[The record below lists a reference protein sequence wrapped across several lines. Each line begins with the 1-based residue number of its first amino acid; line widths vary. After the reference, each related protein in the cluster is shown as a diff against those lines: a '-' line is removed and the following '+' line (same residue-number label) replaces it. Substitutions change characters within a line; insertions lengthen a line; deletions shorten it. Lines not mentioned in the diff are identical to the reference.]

1 MKRFLNC
8 WLAPV
13 ALAVGAAASA
23 QEGTFV
29 LEGDLSAHYA
39 GGTFVVWTPRP
50 EPEEGQAA
58 TAMAGASTMAPASTV
73 AQASSMTPASTS
85 NSAATASA
93 SGTSASGATATTA
106 SGAAPTSSIEASLDV
121 IARAPLAADGT
132 FRVEAPVDTPR
143 DVFFYVLDAVSD
155 QGMRLAPIK
164 GNQFILESGNLR
176 LHMTR
181 PGRFHIEGGPYNDAV
196 YNSWKRSDEY
206 IAAQAEYLRL
216 IPSVEG
222 ETEEERRVR
231 VDASSAAFSR
241 MLDLET
247 EGRARVS
254 TTHPDPLVRILTLKT
269 AWLGGPWMLDAWRG
283 LADLTPDDPWVIDQ
297 LVRAEV
303 AEAKRVEERRR
314 FAVGADIQDFVAQTH
329 GGEDIRLADVRA
341 GSRLVLVEFWASWC
355 GPCRVEIP
363 HMKEAYARYGDRGFE
378 ILSFTVDE
386 DRIDWEVAS
395 EEEDLPWY
403 DTGMGMEHEAA
414 LAYGVTGVPKN
425 YLVESDSGNIIAKDL
440 RGHHLDVALE
450 EFFQ

>member
-1 MKRFLNC
+1 MKQCLTY
-8 WLAPV
+8 W
-13 ALAVGAAASA
+13 LAVGLLAGSA
-23 QEGTFV
+23 TAFAQQSTFV
-29 LEGDLSAHYA
+29 LEGDLSAYYA
-39 GGTFVVWTPRP
+39 SGTFVVWTPRP

-58 TAMAGASTMAPASTV
+58 TSMAAASTMT
-73 AQASSMTPASTS
+73 
-85 NSAATASA
+85 AAAD
-93 SGTSASGATATTA
+93 
-106 SGAAPTSSIEASLDV
+106 SIEASLNV

-132 FRVEAPVDTPR
+132 FRVEAPADTPR
-143 DVFFYVLDAVSD
+143 PVYFYVLDALGHE
-155 QGMRLAPIK
+155 GMRLAPIK
-164 GNQFILESGNLR
+164 GNGFILEPGNLR

-181 PGRFHIEGGPYNDAV
+181 PGRFYIEGGAFNDAV
-196 YNSWKRSDEY
+196 YNSWLRSDDY
-206 IAAQAEYLRL
+206 LAAQAEYLRL

-222 ETEEERRVR
+222 ETEDERRVR

-254 TTHPDPLVRILTLKT
+254 TTHPDPLVRLLTIET

-283 LADLTPDDPWVIDQ
+283 LADLTPDDPYVVDR

-329 GGEDIRLADVRA
+329 DDEDIRLADVRA
-341 GSRLVLVEFWASWC
+341 DSRLVLVEFWASWC

-363 HMKEAYARYGDRGFE
+363 HMKEAYAKYGDRGFE

-386 DRIDWEVAS
+386 DRLDWEIAS

-414 LAYGVTGVPKN
+414 LAYGVTGVPRN
-425 YLVESDSGNIIAKDL
+425 YLVESESGNIIAKDL
-440 RGHHLDVALE
+440 RGHHLDIALE